1 MSRFAIFTAVALA
14 VGSLTHTASAQLP
27 SPDFFPIGVFGQPK
41 SSFAKWK
48 NRGVNTMFQ
57 YEPEMSGGVP
67 RVTMEEWSAAARAQG
82 LYYMRHPSAN
92 PADDLQDK
100 NLIAWTQNDEPD
112 LPNHEAIAQVII
124 DRYQNY
130 KAIGPS
136 KPVWVN
142 FAGNRVTNNND
153 YSQWVKGGDWISAD
167 WYPFN
172 ADPGRYSIKL
182 IGQQLDVLRAASG
195 GVNRKYF
202 AIIEASNQHLKN
214 GPTVFSREPTPDEFR
229 GSVWEA
235 IVHGASGIGYFPQRV
250 DGTFM
255 YDNASAA
262 IATEMTTQNN
272 RLTTKDARTNV
283 SIGGILNLAFNPP
296 GKGFSSPADPDL
308 EATWRTAPT
317 GDYFFVLNQSA
328 ALAGNNGLVS
338 FNLTGVN
345 PTYSLLEVV
354 GESVNGFQ
362 RVVPISNGVVQDTF
376 GAYGVHVYRAAPGI
390 VAGVPVPEP
399 TSLGLLAA
407 GAGALA
413 LRRPRKSHVQETR

>member
-1 MSRFAIFTAVALA
+1 MSKVAIFTAATFTWGL
-14 VGSLTHTASAQLP
+14 LTQTTQAQLP
-27 SPDFFPIGVFGQPK
+27 SSDFFPIGVFAQPK

-48 NRGVNTMFQ
+48 GRGINTMFQ
-57 YEPEMSGGVP
+57 YEPELSGGVP
-67 RVTMEEWSAAARAQG
+67 RVTMDEWSAAARAQG
-82 LYYMRHPSAN
+82 LYYMRHPSVN

-112 LPNHEAIAQVII
+112 LPNHEAIAQVIV

-142 FAGNRVTNNND
+142 FAGNRVTANND
-153 YSQWVKGGDWISAD
+153 YTQWVKGGDWISAD

-172 ADPGRYSIKL
+172 ADPTRYTIKL

-195 GVNRKYF
+195 GAPKKYF

-214 GPTVFSREPTPDEFR
+214 GPTIFSREPTPDEFR

-255 YDNASAA
+255 YDNMSTTLEA
-262 IATEMTTQNN
+262 EMKTQNA
-272 RLTTKDARTNV
+272 RITTKDARTNV
-283 SIGGILNLAFNPP
+283 SIGGILNLAFNPA
-296 GKGFSSPADPDL
+296 GKGFSTPNDPDL
-308 EATWRTAPT
+308 EATWRVAPT
-317 GDYFFVLNQSA
+317 GDYFAVLNQSSTP
-328 ALAGNNGLVS
+328 AGSNGLVS
-338 FNLTGVN
+338 FNLAGVN
-345 PTYSLLEVV
+345 PSYALLEVV

-362 RVVPISNGVVQDTF
+362 RVVSINNGVVQDTF

-399 TSLGLLAA
+399 ASAGLLAGA
-407 GAGALA
+407 AGALA
-413 LRRPRKSHVQETR
+413 LRRPRRRHVPETR